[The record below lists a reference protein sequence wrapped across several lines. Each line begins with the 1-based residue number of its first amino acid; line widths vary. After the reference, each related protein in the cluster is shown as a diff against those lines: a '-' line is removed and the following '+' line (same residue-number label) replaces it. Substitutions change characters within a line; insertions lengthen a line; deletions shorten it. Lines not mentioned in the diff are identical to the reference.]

1 MRSLAAAV
9 ERLAAGGA
17 VTLSRAPEGY
27 DAFVVAALARGLARA
42 GETRGAALVFVARD
56 GARAQSF
63 VDALGFAAPEVEALL
78 FPSWDCQPY
87 DRVSPNPAI
96 SSQRMTVLARLARS
110 RGALERPRVLVV
122 TVNALTQRAP
132 PLKFVADAAF
142 SAAPGNNVR
151 LEELARWLADSGYMR
166 VSSVHDVG
174 DFAARGGI
182 LDLYPPGAAAPIRL
196 DFFGDTLESI
206 RAFDPETQLS
216 VGPVARARSRAGQ
229 RSAAD
234 DRVDPPLPPGLCRRI
249 RRAAPRRRA
258 LRGGERGAARDRPRA
273 LAAAVLRAHGRA
285 VRLCRRRAVR
295 ARRARRGRGA
305 GALRPDRRLLRR
317 APRRVSGRS
326 RQFRLSA
333 AAARPALSDRGR
345 IRRAAR
351 RRAAGAAHAVRGAA
365 RRARCLRSAAAG
377 SAATSRPSGST
388 RTPAS
393 STPPCATSARLAIA
407 A

>member
-1 MRSLAAAV
+1 
-9 ERLAAGGA
+9 
-17 VTLSRAPEGY
+17 
-27 DAFVVAALARGLARA
+27 
-42 GETRGAALVFVARD
+42 
-56 GARAQSF
+56 
-63 VDALGFAAPEVEALL
+63 
-78 FPSWDCQPY
+78 
-87 DRVSPNPAI
+87 
-96 SSQRMTVLARLARS
+96 MTVLARLARS

-182 LDLYPPGAAAPIRL
+182 LDLYPPGARGADPARFLRRHAGIDPRLRSRDAAQR
-196 DFFGDTLESI
+196 
-206 RAFDPETQLS
+206 RA
-216 VGPVARARSRAGQ
+216 VARARSRAGQ

-234 DRVDPPLPPGLCRRI
+234 DRVDPSLPPGLCRRI

-273 LAAAVLRAHGRA
+273 LAAAVLRAHGHA

-317 APRRVSGRS
+317 AARRVSRRP
-326 RQFRLSA
+326 RQVRLSA
-333 AAARPALSDRGR
+333 AAARATLSDRGR
-345 IRRAAR
+345 IRGAAR

-365 RRARCLRSAAAG
+365 RRARRFRSAAAG

-388 RTPAS
+388 RTPTS
-393 STPPCATSARLAIA
+393 STPPCATFARLAIA